1 MQQCKGH
8 SGYPVTHFWR
18 HHEDKIFFLGKGFHD
33 HPRPEL
39 KLSSEKRKSYIR
51 VGIHMCTCAVLHK
64 DTCYS
69 LYIPLW
75 MEFYHGMQFHI
86 SWLAPRVS
94 LLNKC
99 KRQKYIN

>member
-51 VGIHMCTCAVLHK
+51 VGIHMCCATQRHLLFTLHSAM
-64 DTCYS
+64 DGI
-69 LYIPLW
+69 L
-75 MEFYHGMQFHI
+75 
-86 SWLAPRVS
+86 SWYAVSYKLACTKS
-94 LLNKC
+94 
-99 KRQKYIN
+99 